1 MLHTFRSHR
10 PQFLRARNKTQC
22 SKANEKDFSVSLAAS
37 LSAQM
42 PTSHSEH
49 DRSGAWMHFSTPGI
63 CWGCHTG
70 RCSWLSTPCGTG
82 VASQLFT
89 GSEISKPVLQVRFT
103 KHLPTSLMLTVAAP
117 LLPYHGRLCTSFP
130 GAKLSKGQIFSGS
143 SVRYETRALTHN
155 FVKYALPTFPSLRQ
169 WSFNVLCPK
178 TPDSDHT
185 HVWMPMAVVHYDS
198 SSSVEESKNQSLLL
212 F

>member
-143 SVRYETRALTHN
+143 SVRYETRALTHY
-155 FVKYALPTFPSLRQ
+155 FVKCSTNLSQTQAVKFQCAVPQNSWQ
-169 WSFNVLCPK
+169 WS
-178 TPDSDHT
+178 HT
-185 HVWMPMAVVHYDS
+185 CMDANGS
-198 SSSVEESKNQSLLL
+198 CSLWQFL
-212 F
+212 FCGRE